1 MTKTI
6 TKTTI
11 FASILAVT
19 LATGLLA
26 SSDPFVNVATAQ
38 TVGGCP
44 GITVMMGDL
53 EFGIDSYTKSK
64 TKDGTTVSMTK
75 PIDEDSPKIEEL
87 LDSGDKIPEV
97 HIMKCT
103 FDPSTGDELTW
114 HTIWLEEVEITSISQ
129 SEADD
134 NESGTETITMTA
146 KKSKSEFERHGG
158 TD

>member
-44 GITVMMGDL
+44 GITVTGDL
-53 EFGIDSYTKSK
+53 GEFGIDSYTKSK

-75 PIDEDSPKIEEL
+75 PIDENSPKIEEL
-87 LDSGDKIPEV
+87 LDSGDKIPKV

-103 FDPSTGDELTW
+103 VGEFGVALTW
-114 HTIWLEEVEITSISQ
+114 HTIWLEKVEITSISQ

-134 NESGTETITMTA
+134 NESGTETITITA
-146 KKSKSEFERHGG
+146 KKSKSEFVRHPVG
-158 TD
+158 D